1 MNFEEELFQV
11 GDRQRVAGFQQQAL
25 GQGPGF
31 GLAAWCKSVL
41 SQEGSHLHRA
51 HNCRFGNVP
60 VVAGRRFVVLQPA
73 RLREPASG
81 LRPGYAFCHAAAT
94 HFSGI
99 FPWWS
104 QLQRRST
111 QSGMWL
117 DREMRREVS
126 TGVLTDSTWCRCFCA
141 VTTIAKPSAAGL
153 MFTRGSCPV
162 GFCNQAQPKK

>member
-1 MNFEEELFQV
+1 MAIDKEWRDFSNK
-11 GDRQRVAGFQQQAL
+11 RWA
-25 GQGPGF
+25 
-31 GLAAWCKSVL
+31 
-41 SQEGSHLHRA
+41 RA
-51 HNCRFGNVP
+51 
-60 VVAGRRFVVLQPA
+60 
-73 RLREPASG
+73 PASG
-81 LRPGYAFCHAAAT
+81 LRLGASRFCHKKVRIYIEPTTVASGTFQWWLAGVSWCFSLLDCESLLQGLGPVYAFCHAAAT